1 MFQRM
6 WKTKNKVFKVEYF
19 MYFKNGCK
27 SMIYSHSQ
35 FWVSSFEFGELETRN
50 LNLCFNCGNA
60 RQFFSFQKFQHRAA
74 ARRDITH
81 GFRQAHLRHRRDR
94 IAAANE

>member
-35 FWVSSFEFGELETRN
+35 FWVSSFEFGELETQN
-50 LNLCFNCGNA
+50 SKLEFML
-60 RQFFSFQKFQHRAA
+60 
-74 ARRDITH
+74 
-81 GFRQAHLRHRRDR
+81 
-94 IAAANE
+94 